1 MEDYVKPTKQGFNP
15 DLYIFHAGTNDLS
28 LHKKNFNGIVNVAES
43 LKSDQNTVGISI
55 ITD

>member
-15 DLYIFHAGTNDLS
+15 DLYIFHTGTNDLS

-55 ITD
+55 ITA